1 MILTFLNIVLS
12 VGNWLFTLLG
22 VPTVLP
28 YIQAIINS
36 NGLST
41 FINTFHSW
49 LSWVFYFVP
58 KELVLVLIGATLV
71 FWILRI
77 FMALFR
83 VITDLL

>member
-1 MILTFLNIVLS
+1 MILSFLNIVLS
-12 VGNWLFTLLG
+12 VGNWLLLSLG
-22 VPTVLP
+22 VPNILP
-28 YIQAIINS
+28 KIQALINS
-36 NGLST
+36 EGFST
-41 FINTFHSW
+41 FVTTFHGW

-58 KELVLVLIGATLV
+58 KQLILVLIGATLV